1 MDRDDVIALV
11 RAIGGPDRADP
22 VCPQG
27 DMITLDVDEVVR
39 LVNIAAAQQFDAS
52 LTDPTNIS
60 VHQTAEQEQPV
71 ATIHVDGSFV
81 HVEWCVHIPGK
92 CHMKVYAAPPAT
104 AAPARLTD
112 EYFAKLWLAST
123 SDVDVSKS
131 FAALAFHYGRAVEDE
146 VRRRME
152 VSA

>member
-52 LTDPTNIS
+52 LMNPTKS
-60 VHQTAEQEQPV
+60 GQDQTQAEQASEPV
-71 ATIHVDGSFV
+71 
-81 HVEWCVHIPGK
+81 
-92 CHMKVYAAPPAT
+92 
-104 AAPARLTD
+104 ARLTFEERAELRFD
-112 EYFAKLWLAST
+112 EFGVQRCTFALIE
-123 SDVDVSKS
+123 
-131 FAALAFHYGRAVEDE
+131 AVESAVLKKNGLE
-146 VRRRME
+146 VE
-152 VSA
+152 